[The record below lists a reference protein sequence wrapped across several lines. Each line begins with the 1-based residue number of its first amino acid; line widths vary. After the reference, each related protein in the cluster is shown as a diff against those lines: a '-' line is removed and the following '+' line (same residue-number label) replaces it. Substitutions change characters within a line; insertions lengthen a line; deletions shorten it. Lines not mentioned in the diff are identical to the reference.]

1 MQLSGEKAKMFIE
14 ALEQSAAEEAARK
27 KINTNKNVLENCKDE
42 MEFFNTYIDKTLF
55 DKLHHVLN
63 TPFKRVTY
71 TEGIELLKEAVKHGK
86 KFEYND
92 IEWGM
97 DLQSEHERYLT
108 EEIVKGP
115 MFLTDF
121 PKEIKA
127 FYMKQN
133 SDGKTVAAC
142 DLLVPGVGE
151 ICGGSQREE
160 NYEVLKAKMEE
171 LGNEKGLEWYL
182 NLRKYGGCIHSGFG
196 LGFDRLIMYITGIS
210 NIRDTQPYPRTPG
223 SLRY

>member
-1 MQLSGEKAKMFIE
+1 MIE
-14 ALEQSAAEEAARK
+14 PEIAFADLEDDMNLMESFLK
-27 KINTNKNVLENCKDE
+27 YIINYVLENCKDE

-133 SDGKTVAAC
+133 SDGKTGAA
-142 DLLVPGVGE
+142 GT
-151 ICGGSQREE
+151 S
-160 NYEVLKAKMEE
+160 A
-171 LGNEKGLEWYL
+171 
-182 NLRKYGGCIHSGFG
+182 
-196 LGFDRLIMYITGIS
+196 
-210 NIRDTQPYPRTPG
+210 
-223 SLRY
+223 

>member
-1 MQLSGEKAKMFIE
+1 
-14 ALEQSAAEEAARK
+14 
-27 KINTNKNVLENCKDE
+27 
-42 MEFFNTYIDKTLF
+42 
-55 DKLHHVLN
+55 
-63 TPFKRVTY
+63 
-71 TEGIELLKEAVKHGK
+71 
-86 KFEYND
+86 
-92 IEWGM
+92 M

-133 SDGKTVAAC
+133 SDGRTVAAC

-160 NYEVLKAKMEE
+160 NYEVLKSKMEE